1 MKILLKVALLLQLL
15 SCVSQVSAAHYY
27 RNVTIT
33 GTGIYGSGANSVLF
47 VDFSGSKTDMT
58 ACATTQRLAIS
69 STAPQYKEMVSI
81 AFIAYVK
88 QDSKV
93 DILVNESCVH
103 WSNAEDMLGIKMGTI
118 PW

>member
-1 MKILLKVALLLQLL
+1 MKILLKVALLLPLL
-15 SCVSQVSAAHYY
+15 SFVSQVSAAHYY

-33 GTGIYGSGANSVLF
+33 GTGIYGSGSNSILF
-47 VDFSGSKTDMT
+47 VDFSGSKAGMA

-81 AFIAYVK
+81 AFTAYVK
-88 QDSKV
+88 QDNKV

-103 WSNAEDMLGIKMGTI
+103 WGNAEDMLGIKIGTM